1 MRAFDAMA
9 FKNRLQ
15 TVAAQRPDA
24 VTISL
29 INSFANPSHELAAK
43 RVVAEMLPNTPVS
56 LSSEVLPEIMEY
68 ERTVTTVVNSYVAP
82 SVSGYLS
89 SLLEALEGKVQHLRI
104 LRSDG
109 GLSSVKLASR
119 FPVNWVLV
127 STFEALSLPLS
138 GAMEGILRPLLRP
151 CFR

>member
-1 MRAFDAMA
+1 MRAFDEVT
-9 FKNRLQ
+9 FRSRLQ
-15 TVAAQRPDA
+15 SVAAQRPDA

-43 RVVAEMLPNTPVS
+43 RVVAEVLPETPVS

-68 ERTVTTVVNSYVAP
+68 ERTVTTVVNSYVGP
-82 SVSGYLS
+82 SVTGYLA

-109 GLSSVKLASR
+109 GLSSVKLASQ

-127 STFEALSLPLS
+127 GS
-138 GAMEGILRPLLRP
+138 
-151 CFR
+151 